1 MKILSTAILY
11 TGVFL
16 WLFGTLYL
24 FSKKA
29 PVTKLHF
36 LGISDTLGSFL
47 IVLGLIVNYPEM
59 WRLLT
64 LVMVSA
70 ISWGPVLTHMIAR
83 AMIWKRRF

>member
-1 MKILSTAILY
+1 MSVLSAAILY
-11 TGVFL
+11 TGVFF

-47 IVLGLIVNYPEM
+47 IVLGLIAKSPEM
-59 WRLLT
+59 WRPLT
-64 LVMVSA
+64 LVLVSA